1 MVNLLYSVNA
11 FQAIIIFLLTHIRFT
26 KFAQDKQTLIVTTS
40 SKMENN
46 NFIRPVSLL
55 RRITIMFYDSILLV
69 ALLFFAS
76 LPVAVPL
83 EMTMEHPYY
92 PLYILY
98 IHLVAFL
105 FFSWCWTRGGQTL
118 GSKTWKIKV
127 VTDSGNNVTWK
138 HAFLRYIGSLLCW
151 LSLGIGFLWCY
162 TNKERRAWND
172 IISKTRLSMVSE

>member
-1 MVNLLYSVNA
+1 MYSVNA
-11 FQAIIIFLLTHIRFT
+11 FQTIFIFCLLLDQYTHT
-26 KFAQDKQTLIVTTS
+26 KQDKQTLTVIIS
-40 SKMENN
+40 SKMKDNN
-46 NFIRPVSLL
+46 SNQPVRLL
-55 RRITIMFYDSILLV
+55 RRIAIMFYDSILLI

-83 EMTMEHPYY
+83 EITMNHPYY

-105 FFSWCWTRGGQTL
+105 FFGWCWTHGGQTL

-127 VTDSGNNVTWK
+127 VTDTGTRLTWK

-151 LSLGIGFLWCY
+151 VTLGAGFLWSY
-162 TNKERRAWND
+162 TNKDRLAWND
-172 IISKTRLSMVSE
+172 IISKTRLKMVSE